1 MPDLNNS
8 CRVCNIQFLLRD
20 DFLEHL
26 TEKHNVPKEKHMEI
40 SNEFKG

>member
-8 CRVCNIQFLLRD
+8 CHVCNTQFLLRD

-26 TEKHNVPKEKHMEI
+26 TEKHGVPKEKYMEI
-40 SNEFKG
+40 ANEFKG

>member
-1 MPDLNNS
+1 MPDLTNS
-8 CRVCNIQFLLRD
+8 CHVCHTQFLLRD

-26 TEKHNVPKEKHMEI
+26 TEKHGVPKEKHMEI